1 MSTTVIDHSIVH
13 ELANLA
19 KKYDLQQLFLF
30 GSRARGDCWEKS
42 DIDIAA
48 YFKSSREHLDFCE
61 DVENI
66 RTLLLF
72 DVVNLSSDMIDLNLR
87 DNIEKEG
94 VLLYEKV

>member
-1 MSTTVIDHSIVH
+1 MVIDHNIAD
-13 ELANLA
+13 ELVKLAEKYNLP
-19 KKYDLQQLFLF
+19 KLYLF

-48 YFKSSREHLDFCE
+48 WFSSSREHLDFCE
-61 DVENI
+61 DVEKI

-72 DVVNLSSDMIDLNLR
+72 DVVNLSSDMIDLSLR
-87 DNIEKEG
+87 ENIEKEG